1 MSDFKVFLRN
11 AKHLFLLAGKAEG
24 IREMEQTDAMA
35 HVQLKLARDAAK
47 AEEIKRNPPP
57 SKRWWKSV

>member
-11 AKHLFLLAGKAEG
+11 AKHLFLLAGRAEG
-24 IREMEQTDAMA
+24 IREIEQTDAMA

-47 AEEIKRNPPP
+47 AEEIKKNPP
-57 SKRWWKSV
+57 SRRWWKSV